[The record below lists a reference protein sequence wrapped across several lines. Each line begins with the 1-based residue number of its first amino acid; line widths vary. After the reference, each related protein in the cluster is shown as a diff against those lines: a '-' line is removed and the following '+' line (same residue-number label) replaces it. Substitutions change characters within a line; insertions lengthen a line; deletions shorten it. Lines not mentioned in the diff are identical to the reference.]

1 MLVRLMVERQWKH
14 HSLAQE
20 AKKLMV
26 EIRVGWSRV
35 HLSIIQNVRG
45 SVKKVVGHQIKRSSQ
60 NAYKPVEKSPD
71 FQCFT
76 IMTAVRNLADL
87 DVRCL

>member
-1 MLVRLMVERQWKH
+1 MGTRQNLGEVGKKK
-14 HSLAQE
+14 SLDT
-20 AKKLMV
+20 KL
-26 EIRVGWSRV
+26 SDP
-35 HLSIIQNVRG
+35 H
-45 SVKKVVGHQIKRSSQ
+45 Q
-60 NAYKPVEKSPD
+60 NAYKPVEKSSD